1 MIQSQLGRCTSSAFH
16 QSKQGR
22 TAAPKPST
30 AGQAASALSQSPWGP
45 SLGKGKTTKDDVKGT
60 DGILLF
66 HGTELLL
73 FLWATTNSHSK
84 FHGSDWNSSRE
95 RKNYLWNNRLWSNSE
110 EAGRGVAGGS
120 CPELTEEFSQVLAIY
135 NPSAN

>member
-22 TAAPKPST
+22 TAALEPST
-30 AGQAASALSQSPWGP
+30 AGQAASALSQHPWGL
-45 SLGKGKTTKDDVKGT
+45 SLGKGKATKDVKDT

-73 FLWATTNSHSK
+73 FLRATTNSPSK

-95 RKNYLWNNRLWSNSE
+95 RKKLSLE
-110 EAGRGVAGGS
+110 
-120 CPELTEEFSQVLAIY
+120 
-135 NPSAN
+135 